1 MSAIASPNRGL
12 KQSYSGKCLPAAL
25 LNILLTEIYLLM
37 QNNCSFTAEPRYCW
51 GRITWPSEAEAGSHF
66 GCTPTGKAGY
76 GPVNMRKDWLGKD
89 FNYRE
94 PLSAIIVFTKSVQ
107 HWGYILIFLP
117 IFRVFLNLRMITAT
131 GGSNCFMIC
140 EASPTFKCFKGE
152 FDRFLT

>member
-12 KQSYSGKCLPAAL
+12 KQSYSEKCLPAAL

-76 GPVNMRKDWLGKD
+76 GPVNMRKD
-89 FNYRE
+89 
-94 PLSAIIVFTKSVQ
+94 
-107 HWGYILIFLP
+107 
-117 IFRVFLNLRMITAT
+117 
-131 GGSNCFMIC
+131 
-140 EASPTFKCFKGE
+140 
-152 FDRFLT
+152 